1 MADDNV
7 HWLRNTY
14 GPALREF
21 YAKLLREPVPQ
32 RFKDLLTQLEAD
44 AAVADGA
51 VPPQAGAGEGAMTR
65 PQEPVDA
72 SE

>member
-14 GPALREF
+14 GPALRVF
-21 YAKLLREPVPQ
+21 YAELLREPVPQ
-32 RFKDLLTQLEAD
+32 RFKDLLARLEAE
-44 AAVADGA
+44 AAVADGKA
-51 VPPQAGAGEGAMTR
+51 PPEAGAMAKPTD
-65 PQEPVDA
+65 QPVDA

>member
-7 HWLRNTY
+7 HWLRDTY

-21 YAKLLREPVPQ
+21 YGKLLREPVPQ
-32 RFKDLLTQLEAD
+32 RFKDLLTQLEAE
-44 AAVADGA
+44 AALAEGKA
-51 VPPQAGAGEGAMTR
+51 PPTAPGQSAMAQ

-72 SE
+72 SD

>member
-21 YAKLLREPVPQ
+21 YAKLVREPVPQ
-32 RFKDLLTQLEAD
+32 RFKDLLVQLEAE
-44 AAVADGA
+44 AALADGTA
-51 VPPQAGAGEGAMTR
+51 PPQAGAGQGAMAQ

-72 SE
+72 SD